1 MEGLLLGGCSL
12 ALISARVPH
21 LDVRRPPVVVAAAD
35 LALRAAVGVALGAA
49 AARAVVK
56 ASFVADLEVV
66 VPRGPLISPDDLPGS
81 LTYKNGP
88 REMAA

>member
-1 MEGLLLGGCSL
+1 M
-12 ALISARVPH
+12 AAVRVPH

-56 ASFVADLEVV
+56 AAFVADLEVV
-66 VPRGPLISPDDLPGS
+66 VPRGPLISPDDLV
-81 LTYKNGP
+81 
-88 REMAA
+88 A